1 MGGSAGKH
9 PDNYEYEDFGHLPH
23 LADFQ
28 SDPPQNS
35 EPPSVRI
42 RMVNGDVLEFSALAY
57 DTVRRLK
64 QKVADQI
71 KIPAHQ
77 QRLLLNT
84 QILRD
89 QLLLRDAYGLKKGSS
104 PELPELTLVFGP
116 PIPSW
121 GVEQGFDDDFA
132 GFLRE
137 HFAKHSEEEQPPWMD
152 HDVEIW
158 ERFRMAEEENLFR
171 FSVRGVNNHFVQLWQ
186 HGQICGM
193 IRARPGEVIELQ
205 AVGWIHN
212 CSENVNHQLLLAVDT
227 WVVAELYNGIPN
239 WKENFVTNIS
249 FPAPKADGVYMLWRS
264 GDVQHT
270 MEDAKRSFEA
280 RNTRVDPEL
289 FPDKFVGWLAVTS
302 APITD

>member
-1 MGGSAGKH
+1 MGSSAGKL
-9 PDNYEYEDFGHLPH
+9 PDNHDYEDFGQHLPH

-28 SDPPQNS
+28 SDLPQNS
-35 EPPSVRI
+35 EPLSVRI
-42 RMVNGDVLEFSALAY
+42 RMVNGNILEFSVLAC

-71 KIPAHQ
+71 NIPAHQ
-77 QRLLLNT
+77 QRLLLDT
-84 QILRD
+84 QLLRD
-89 QLLLRDAYGLKKGSS
+89 QLLLRDAYDRKTGS
-104 PELPELTLVFGP
+104 ELPELTLVFGP

-121 GVEQGFDDDFA
+121 GVEQGFDDDFT

-137 HFAKHSEEEQPPWMD
+137 YFAKHSQEEPPPWMD

-158 ERFRMAEEENLFR
+158 ETFRMSEEENLLR
-171 FSVRGVNNHFVQLWQ
+171 FSLRGINHFVQLWQ

-193 IRARPGEVIELQ
+193 IRARPGEVIDLQ

-212 CSENVNHQLLLAVDT
+212 CSENANHQLLLAVDT
-227 WVVAELYNGIPN
+227 WVVAELYHGIPN

-264 GDVQHT
+264 GDVQQT
-270 MEDAKRSFEA
+270 MEDAKKSFEA

-302 APITD
+302 APIAD